1 MADKI
6 KMFIDNEEV
15 VSNHEF
21 SIREEMLSASST
33 ILNNCYPKAWETVK
47 DYTSNFYYPKDYSK
61 FLLGKG
67 EFLHGNTEYS
77 PLEISGTPPL
87 QFNTNV
93 SKELNAFKI
102 YGDTTQKTR
111 SGKNL
116 LNINTFE
123 KGRINNSTG
132 QIEYASNTT
141 SMIIGGH
148 DITFTVSMA
157 WNSGIS
163 SDFIPV
169 QQGDY
174 TYSGTSDK
182 RVYYYVDAY
191 NSSKSYVGRIFSA
204 NQTGEGSRTFTV
216 ESGVAYIRLHYEVN
230 AVDTYTV
237 SYLQIE
243 KGSSATSYEPYGV
256 MPSPEFPSKLVSI
269 GYENLYNEM
278 PLTKG
283 LWINGNVIA
292 PNSSGWYIVISIE
305 GGKTYTISKKNTN
318 GMIRAL
324 TTEIYPAN
332 NVPVIDGFGG
342 GVNLTEWTIKTSS
355 NANYLFIGL
364 YAGSSI
370 TDEEKKLVMEDLQ
383 ITVSSRKHS
392 YIPVGKYAI
401 EITNTGKN
409 LFNVNSALQDTYV
422 CPCKVGDKFTLSFKG
437 YGTST
442 DKRIFLRTYDGVF
455 NSSLDSFNDQV
466 LITITDTEASYTATI
481 TSTVDGFV
489 YIRTAAGYNNY
500 VLSNIQV
507 EHGEEATSYEEYKS
521 NMQLYLLDEPL
532 RAIGNVKDELYLQNG
547 VIYIERNIGYKQI
560 LSSMSMSA
568 QNILTFSKEMRVSLT
583 DIGNIQTTSTSPSNL
598 LSNGFV
604 GQSTWNN
611 DKVGIMGYAGNPV
624 NSIAFRIPVSDD
636 NTFFDNHTI
645 FLQYILQTPKI
656 ETLGK
661 LEIPNVYEGENNL
674 SLYVGDLQ
682 ATIDVYY
689 YWKNCDVL
697 FAGIVKNSG
706 DISLNPRYPH
716 YCSLQILDYKTFL
729 SESNTLD
736 FVIAGKTIEQAI
748 EMVVE
753 AISGYGFVVGE
764 IDIAEA
770 DDVIGAYSTL
780 NKTAYDVFQYLA
792 EISGSR
798 WRARYIDS
806 LTMAID
812 FYDPNT
818 LPQADDIE
826 YTKQY
831 WEDNNIV
838 DLTFSYG
845 TRDYRNKQILL
856 SDEVYATINYDEVL
870 IANGYTNNYTLQNNI
885 ASVVKILINDDEK
898 TVATINEKQ
907 MGIDADFYYTP
918 GKNILE
924 SNNIYSAGTII
935 HLTYQPLVKGRQIV
949 YNNDEVDRISQQ
961 TDTVGVIARYETR
974 NDVLSSDELEK
985 IAQTYIEYKG
995 KPEIVLTLTT
1005 QNKDLFN
1012 IGEVVYFNAP
1022 IEELAQNYMI
1032 KSKETQYIIETENGG
1047 INLFY
1052 VYEMTSSFNSE
1063 KAINYFD
1070 NQRNKASGNISQG
1083 ENITRNI
1090 DIETQAKIIWSEG
1103 TVSSTTVTV
1112 VGDNVLNS
1120 ALNSPLVE

>member
-1 MADKI
+1 MVGGIGTQDL
-6 KMFIDNEEV
+6 D
-15 VSNHEF
+15 
-21 SIREEMLSASST
+21 IR
-33 ILNNCYPKAWETVK
+33 I
-47 DYTSNFYYPKDYSK
+47 
-61 FLLGKG
+61 
-67 EFLHGNTEYS
+67 
-77 PLEISGTPPL
+77 
-87 QFNTNV
+87 
-93 SKELNAFKI
+93 
-102 YGDTTQKTR
+102 
-111 SGKNL
+111 
-116 LNINTFE
+116 
-123 KGRINNSTG
+123 
-132 QIEYASNTT
+132 
-141 SMIIGGH
+141 
-148 DITFTVSMA
+148 
-157 WNSGIS
+157 
-163 SDFIPV
+163 
-169 QQGDY
+169 
-174 TYSGTSDK
+174 
-182 RVYYYVDAY
+182 
-191 NSSKSYVGRIFSA
+191 
-204 NQTGEGSRTFTV
+204 
-216 ESGVAYIRLHYEVN
+216 HYEVN

-269 GYENLYNEM
+269 GYENL
-278 PLTKG
+278 L
-283 LWINGNVIA
+283 
-292 PNSSGWYIVISIE
+292 
-305 GGKTYTISKKNTN
+305 
-318 GMIRAL
+318 
-324 TTEIYPAN
+324 AN
-332 NVPVIDGFGG
+332 N
-342 GVNLTEWTIKTSS
+342 LATK
-355 NANYLFIGL
+355 
-364 YAGSSI
+364 
-370 TDEEKKLVMEDLQ
+370 
-383 ITVSSRKHS
+383 TVS
-392 YIPVGKYAI
+392 G
-401 EITNTGKN
+401 
-409 LFNVNSALQDTYV
+409 
-422 CPCKVGDKFTLSFKG
+422 
-437 YGTST
+437 
-442 DKRIFLRTYDGVF
+442 
-455 NSSLDSFNDQV
+455 
-466 LITITDTEASYTATI
+466 ITITNNGDGTYILNGTATADVSEAINNDFISMSGTWRLQGCANGGSSNTYMLSAYVGYWSTASPNIDTGEGTYITYTGNVKVRFYIKSGTTCNNLLFKPMIVEDAEEHDFVPYGKYGIGIKIGDNQNNSKTYSYT
-481 TSTVDGFV
+481 
-489 YIRTAAGYNNY
+489 
-500 VLSNIQV
+500 
-507 EHGEEATSYEEYKS
+507 
-521 NMQLYLLDEPL
+521 LDEPL
-532 RAIGNVKDELYLQNG
+532 RAIGNVKDKLYLQNG

-560 LSSMSMSA
+560 LSSMSMYIL
-568 QNILTFSKEMRVSLT
+568 NILTFSKEMRVSLS
-583 DIGNIQTTSTSPSNL
+583 DIGNVSTTATDSDL
-598 LSNGFV
+598 LSNDFIGS
-604 GQSTWNN
+604 STWDV
-611 DKVGIMGYAGNPV
+611 DKIGIMGYAGNPV

-636 NTFFDNHTI
+636 NTFFDNNTT

-661 LEIPNVYEGENNL
+661 LEIPNAYEGENNL

-697 FAGIVKNSG
+697 FAGVVKNSG

-812 FYDPNT
+812 FDEPNT

-838 DLTFSYG
+838 DLTFNYG
-845 TRDYRNKQILL
+845 KRDYRNKQILL

-985 IAQTYIEYKG
+985 IALTYIEYKG
-995 KPEIVLTLTT
+995 KPEIVLKLTT
-1005 QNKDLFN
+1005 QDKDLFN